1 MLPIFDTGGRRIA
14 LAAAENYRRFR
25 KRNITLAEGHDLLH
39 RDRDF
44 DPFEAHFGLRVIH
57 P

>member
-1 MLPIFDTGGRRIA
+1 MLPFLDTDGRRIA
-14 LAAAENYRRFR
+14 LAAAENYRRFG
-25 KRNITLAEGHDLLH
+25 KWNITLAEGHDLLH

-44 DPFEAHFGLRVIH
+44 GPVEAHLGLRVIH